1 MICTTS
7 DKQDNTRMS
16 LRNQFWTLRQ
26 NYGERTNQKNMR
38 DFILST
44 RFITCP
50 WGGWGDSRT
59 KVINGVFNEESVD
72 DSKRTSRGQ
81 DRKFVQQMKI
91 GDIVLIP
98 FTGQK
103 TCVLAR
109 ITGDV
114 EYGIETGMF
123 WRQTNDKV
131 RIDVAGGEP
140 FRPVGRRIEILNAD
154 LPRPSRHL
162 GQQTLMKMGEAIVNR
177 LNT

>member
-1 MICTTS
+1 
-7 DKQDNTRMS
+7 
-16 LRNQFWTLRQ
+16 
-26 NYGERTNQKNMR
+26 
-38 DFILST
+38 
-44 RFITCP
+44 
-50 WGGWGDSRT
+50 
-59 KVINGVFNEESVD
+59 
-72 DSKRTSRGQ
+72 
-81 DRKFVQQMKI
+81 MKI